1 MNFTRKDF
9 NCAKDYREALEHY
22 TRKLENLVDSHIKA
36 YDAAFNKIV
45 QLQEEL
51 STYSKIELAFD
62 TNSQNL
68 IDENNNLKEQVRQ
81 FQESITRYTYT
92 IDSLSS
98 NIDELRACEQYLQQE
113 ISKYQNKIE
122 EETRKVDD
130 LTITVAQLRKIIKRY
145 RINPE

>member
-51 STYSKIELAFD
+51 STYSKIEVSFD
-62 TNSQNL
+62 ADSQKL
-68 IDENNNLKEQVRQ
+68 IEENNNLKEQVCQ
-81 FQESITRYTYT
+81 LQESVTRYTST
-92 IDSLSS
+92 IDSLSEEL
-98 NIDELRACEQYLQQE
+98 NRLRGRMYGCEDENYHLR
-113 ISKYQNKIE
+113 IKIE
-122 EETRKVDD
+122 ELKINQRK
-130 LTITVAQLRKIIKRY
+130 R
-145 RINPE
+145 